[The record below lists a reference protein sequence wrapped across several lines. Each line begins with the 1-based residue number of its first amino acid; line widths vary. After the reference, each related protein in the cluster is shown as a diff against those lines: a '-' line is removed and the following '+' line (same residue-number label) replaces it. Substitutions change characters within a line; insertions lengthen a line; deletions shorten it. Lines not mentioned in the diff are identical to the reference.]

1 MLKSIRKSRQ
11 SGFTLVELGIVLALI
26 GIGLFFAI
34 SKMQETG
41 DSSRAQNVANDIS
54 SVITGINRFYSTS
67 NQFPNAMHTDLINNK
82 AIPPRWVSGA
92 ALVGPFGGTAT
103 LARTSAS
110 ASAEATLTILSVPPR
125 VCIEMGKMMASY
137 PNISVGG
144 EDVKTPTTALDV
156 SKLTTEC
163 NDTNAATMAF
173 LFYKV

>member
-67 NQFPNAMHTDLINNK
+67 NQFPNAMHTDLINNR
-82 AIPPRWVSGA
+82 AIPQRWVSGA
-92 ALVGPFGGTAT
+92 DLVGPFGGTAT
-103 LARTSAS
+103 IARTSAT

-125 VCIEMGKMMASY
+125 VCIEMAKMMASY
-137 PNISVGG
+137 PNIQV
-144 EDVKTPTTALDV
+144 EDVDVKTPTTRLNV
-156 SKLTTEC
+156 TTLTTQC
-163 NDTNAATMAF
+163 NLGNAKMEF